1 MLTRSN
7 YTINAAIQCWMSQGF
22 LFIFTLKPRKQ
33 SDRRMPLKYR
43 DFMASETL
51 SRHSLMSNADWS
63 VQRRVCIEIVT
74 CNTE

>member
-22 LFIFTLKPRKQ
+22 LFIFTLKSRKQ

-43 DFMASETL
+43 DFMASEPL
-51 SRHSLMSNADWS
+51 SRHFD
-63 VQRRVCIEIVT
+63 VERRLVCAAPRMYRDCHV
-74 CNTE
+74 